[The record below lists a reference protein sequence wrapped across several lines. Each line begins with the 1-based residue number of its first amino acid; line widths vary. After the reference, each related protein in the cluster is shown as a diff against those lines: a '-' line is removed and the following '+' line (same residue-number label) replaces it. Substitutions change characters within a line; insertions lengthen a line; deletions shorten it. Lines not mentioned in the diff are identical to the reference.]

1 MPFIKSL
8 IVEEQC
14 NIKKPYK
21 SKSEAL
27 FIPFLSK
34 HCMSNSSDDNQH
46 KLWLTLQKA
55 Y

>member
-1 MPFIKSL
+1 MLFIKFL

-14 NIKKPYK
+14 NMKKTYNYN
-21 SKSEAL
+21 SAAL
-27 FIPFLSK
+27 FIPFISK

-46 KLWLTLQKA
+46 KLWLTLQKT